1 MAKNLIII
9 QNPLPFML
17 EPIIKKKV
25 LTGKYSKGKIHPILL
40 DDFLNKLIISFD
52 DEELSNSFINEYN
65 GKYFNENLN
74 YELKIEKCEKT
85 VEEIQKEVD
94 EKKTKE
100 EKYDFPIK
108 YEFEWKNDYANSPE
122 KSGLLYINEE
132 EKKRIYK
139 TFKYLIG
146 KFGKN
151 LFEGKSIINVS
162 FPIILY
168 DKRTY
173 AQVLSY
179 EFRLMPYFMTRA
191 CLAKDKIEK
200 LKWIVVHLISILH
213 VSIIQTQPFKPSLG
227 ETFQCKIGNF
237 VFYVENTKSEP
248 LTNNFYGFDEDKNY
262 KIYGYQ
268 ISDISTRPN
277 SLLATKSG
285 KYIIELKDGTKYLLR
300 FPNVSL
306 KGISLGDRIFNYVD
320 GIVVMDLTNNL
331 CAYIEMNPEEVGFFK
346 SFFTKKNTFPDYFKG
361 QIVDSSFVEVDEKG
375 CHHNLKKGA
384 KCLCKIEG
392 EWTSSIRFDDEEY
405 WDIEEYKLIQMYHNG
420 YILPSDSS
428 LRKDLICLIN
438 NEEEKSQI
446 EKEKIE
452 AEEERDKELRKKYN
466 N

>member
-306 KGISLGDRIFNYVD
+306 KGISLGDRLFNYVD

>member
-1 MAKNLIII
+1 MTSTQIPIII
-9 QNPLPFML
+9 HENPLVFMNAEYL
-17 EPIIKKKV
+17 KSEIIKE
-25 LTGKYSKGKIHPILL
+25 KYSCGEVVEILQNDIPIKNIIKFKEESLL
-40 DDFLNKLIISFD
+40 DEFITQFNNKPINEKLNYNLSLTKTKK
-52 DEELSNSFINEYN
+52 DEEEIKKEY
-65 GKYFNENLN
+65 ENYKKLEEYKFCMD
-74 YELKIEKCEKT
+74 YEN
-85 VEEIQKEVD
+85 
-94 EKKTKE
+94 
-100 EKYDFPIK
+100 
-108 YEFEWKNDYANSPE
+108 EWKKNYSIIPE

-306 KGISLGDRIFNYVD
+306 KGISLGDRLFNYVD

-346 SFFTKKNTFPDYFKG
+346 SFFTKKIHF
-361 QIVDSSFVEVDEKG
+361 QII
-375 CHHNLKKGA
+375 LK
-384 KCLCKIEG
+384 
-392 EWTSSIRFDDEEY
+392 D
-405 WDIEEYKLIQMYHNG
+405 KLLIHPLLKWMK
-420 YILPSDSS
+420 
-428 LRKDLICLIN
+428 KDAII
-438 NEEEKSQI
+438 I
-446 EKEKIE
+446 
-452 AEEERDKELRKKYN
+452 
-466 N
+466 

>member
-1 MAKNLIII
+1 
-9 QNPLPFML
+9 
-17 EPIIKKKV
+17 
-25 LTGKYSKGKIHPILL
+25 
-40 DDFLNKLIISFD
+40 
-52 DEELSNSFINEYN
+52 
-65 GKYFNENLN
+65 
-74 YELKIEKCEKT
+74 
-85 VEEIQKEVD
+85 
-94 EKKTKE
+94 
-100 EKYDFPIK
+100 
-108 YEFEWKNDYANSPE
+108 
-122 KSGLLYINEE
+122 
-132 EKKRIYK
+132 
-139 TFKYLIG
+139 
-146 KFGKN
+146 
-151 LFEGKSIINVS
+151 
-162 FPIILY
+162 
-168 DKRTY
+168 
-173 AQVLSY
+173 
-179 EFRLMPYFMTRA
+179 MPYFMTRA

-306 KGISLGDRIFNYVD
+306 KGISLGDRLFNYVD

-438 NEEEKSQI
+438 NEEEK
-446 EKEKIE
+446 
-452 AEEERDKELRKKYN
+452 KYISRLF
-466 N
+466 

>member
-1 MAKNLIII
+1 MSQSSLII

-17 EPIIKKKV
+17 ESYMKKKV
-25 LTGKYSKGKIHPILL
+25 LIGKYASGKIHPIFL
-40 DDFLNKLIISFD
+40 DDFLNKLIITFEKED
-52 DEELSNSFINEYN
+52 LINSFINDYN
-65 GKYFNENLN
+65 GKYFDDKMN
-74 YELKIEKCEKT
+74 YELKIEKLEKSIDT
-85 VEEIQKEVD
+85 IQNEVD
-94 EKKTKE
+94 KNRTKE
-100 EKYDFPIK
+100 EKYDFQIV
-108 YEFEWKNDYANSPE
+108 YEKEWKNDYVNSPE

-306 KGISLGDRIFNYVD
+306 KGISLGDRLFNYVD

>member
-1 MAKNLIII
+1 MSQSSLII

-17 EPIIKKKV
+17 DPYMKKKV
-25 LTGKYSKGKIHPILL
+25 LIGKYASGKIHPIFL
-40 DDFLNKLIISFD
+40 DDFLNKLIITFEKED
-52 DEELSNSFINEYN
+52 LINSFINDYN
-65 GKYFNENLN
+65 GKFFDDKMN
-74 YELKIEKCEKT
+74 YELKIEKLEKSIDI
-85 VEEIQKEVD
+85 IQNEVD
-94 EKKTKE
+94 KNRTKE
-100 EKYDFPIK
+100 EKYDFQIV
-108 YEFEWKNDYANSPE
+108 YEKEWKNDYVNSPE

-262 KIYGYQ
+262 KI
-268 ISDISTRPN
+268 
-277 SLLATKSG
+277 
-285 KYIIELKDGTKYLLR
+285 
-300 FPNVSL
+300 
-306 KGISLGDRIFNYVD
+306 IF
-320 GIVVMDLTNNL
+320 L
-331 CAYIEMNPEEVGFFK
+331 F
-346 SFFTKKNTFPDYFKG
+346 
-361 QIVDSSFVEVDEKG
+361 
-375 CHHNLKKGA
+375 
-384 KCLCKIEG
+384 
-392 EWTSSIRFDDEEY
+392 
-405 WDIEEYKLIQMYHNG
+405 
-420 YILPSDSS
+420 
-428 LRKDLICLIN
+428 
-438 NEEEKSQI
+438 
-446 EKEKIE
+446 
-452 AEEERDKELRKKYN
+452 
-466 N
+466 